1 MALAPPDKKRC
12 QAEKLS
18 GSFMTLGPR
27 HMERCTN
34 LPTVIATEKKPGED
48 GQKGSMS
55 LCEDCLEI
63 FKQKFPKGYA
73 TFKKIHNLT

>member
-1 MALAPPDKKRC
+1 
-12 QAEKLS
+12 
-18 GSFMTLGPR
+18 
-27 HMERCTN
+27 MERCTN
-34 LPTVIATEKKPGED
+34 QPTIIATETKTGED

-55 LCEDCLEI
+55 LCEDCLKI